1 MAGISAYAEKAI
13 LDWVL
18 GGAVP
23 TRPAAW
29 GIGLTIGVP
38 SSTSGSEVGTGSGWT
53 RQSLIMPAASS
64 PAGTVAN
71 PTPALTFG
79 PALTAA
85 TFSGLQ
91 IWDTMAAT
99 AGNMLFYGTLAT
111 PRTLGVGDSLVI
123 AIGAL
128 IITLS

>member
-1 MAGISAYAEKAI
+1 MAGISAYAGKAM

-23 TRPAAW
+23 TRPGAW
-29 GIGLTIGVP
+29 GIGLTVGVP
-38 SSTSGSEVGTGSGWT
+38 SSVSGSEVGTGSGWT
-53 RQSLIMPAASS
+53 RQSLVMPAASTPGS
-64 PAGTVAN
+64 VAN

-91 IWDTMAAT
+91 VWDTMAAT